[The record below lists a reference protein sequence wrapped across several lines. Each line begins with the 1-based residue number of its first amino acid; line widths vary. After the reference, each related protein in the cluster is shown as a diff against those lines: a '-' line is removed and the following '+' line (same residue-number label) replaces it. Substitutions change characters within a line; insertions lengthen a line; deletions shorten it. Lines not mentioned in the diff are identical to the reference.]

1 MQKNN
6 LVRDGDGWET
16 VSSKINFKSSH
27 LTVATDEVRTPTRS
41 KPREWSTVHR
51 KPAVVIAPIT
61 STGKFILIREER
73 IPIRRTIWSFPA
85 GQIDDSLEP
94 DETKVR
100 SVAEKEL
107 REETGYE
114 LSPDGEMISL
124 GYFFTSPGL
133 TDEHCY
139 LFLARPVQ
147 KSAAGSQHDEGE
159 AIVDCR
165 EFSSDVLRQMI
176 ASGEV
181 CDSNTLSIW
190 ARMMARGDLFP

>member
-1 MQKNN
+1 VQKNN

-16 VSSKINFKSSH
+16 LTSEINFKSSH

-41 KPREWSTVHR
+41 KTRPWSTVHR
-51 KPAVVIAPIT
+51 KPAVVIAPVT
-61 STGKFILIREER
+61 AAGKFILIREER
-73 IPIRRTIWSFPA
+73 IPIRTTIWSFPA

-94 DETKVR
+94 DETEVR
-100 SVAEKEL
+100 RVAEKEL

-114 LSPDGEMISL
+114 LAKGGELISL

-139 LFLARPVQ
+139 LFLAQPVQ
-147 KSAAGSQHDEGE
+147 KSAAGPQHDEGE

-176 ASGEV
+176 ASSEV
-181 CDSNTLSIW
+181 CDSNTLSVW